1 MLEINL
7 KNKAISQHTR
17 NFNSMC
23 KFGDT
28 YLGATVSGLFRL
40 GGYTDDG
47 AQIPLLVTS
56 GVMDFGSDRPKRVRL
71 FYFGVKSLGNLKF
84 TVTCDG
90 DNAVEYVARIPDPD
104 YRIVPVQ
111 VARGQVGR
119 YWQWS
124 VENVDGAF
132 VAVYSVK
139 ALVVVL

>member
-28 YLGATVSGLFRL
+28 YLGTTESGLFRL
-40 GGYTDDG
+40 GRYTDDG

-56 GVMDFGSDRPKRVRL
+56 GVTDFGSDRPKRVRL
-71 FYFGVKSLGNLKF
+71 FYFGVKSSGNLNI

-90 DNAVEYVARIPDPD
+90 DNAVEYTAVIPDTD

-111 VARGQVGR
+111 AARGHVGR
-119 YWQWS
+119 YWDWS
-124 VENVDGAF
+124 VENVNGGF

>member
-1 MLEINL
+1 MLEVNL
-7 KNKAISQHTR
+7 KTKATTQHTR

-23 KFGDT
+23 KFGDY
-28 YLGATVSGLFRL
+28 YLGASSSGLFRI
-40 GGYTDDG
+40 GGYSDAG
-47 AQIPLLVTS
+47 VEIPALITS
-56 GVMDFGSDRPKRVRL
+56 GVTDFGSDRPKRARL